1 MPKFHEL
8 LKKARLAKGYTQ
20 KQTAEKVGVT
30 LVSYQR
36 WEYDMRIPESQ
47 YLLKLITVLELDA
60 VEVSRNLEDAVKT

>member
-47 YLLKLITVLELDA
+47 YMLKLITVLNLNPDA
-60 VEVSRNLEDAVKT
+60 VQKALSD